1 MLIIYLICLIYSK
14 HHFNLQS
21 MSYYSTNELFYV
33 FLNKVIEIFCVFYTH
48 STSRFT
54 LTKFQMLI
62 IHVWLVAPI
71 SESSDLRAPTAAG
84 CTCYP
89 LIHILLVSIR
99 WIGQH
104 KYIPLSSSVLWGCR
118 EDETRKFLPLVTLRR
133 LARWGWKTLQIK
145 KKKNVPYFFHPHRGI
160 SWDIQG
166 KFPVFP
172 KVTTS
177 TCLASYRENR
187 ITASPWV
194 FT

>member
-1 MLIIYLICLIYSK
+1 
-14 HHFNLQS
+14 

-118 EDETRKFLPLVTLRR
+118 EDETRKSLPLVTLRR

-145 KKKNVPYFFHPHRGI
+145 KKNKMFPTFSILTEEYLETFRVSSLCFLKWPPAHAWHPTEKTESQHHLESSLKN
-160 SWDIQG
+160 IQA
-166 KFPVFP
+166 
-172 KVTTS
+172 TLNDS
-177 TCLASYRENR
+177 Q
-187 ITASPWV
+187 
-194 FT
+194 